1 MRFGE
6 GISSGSLCDEMV
18 AVGILKEGCMEHS
31 YLSWSMTQSMLL
43 QHILNTLNFY
53 MPNLIYGANQ

>member
-1 MRFGE
+1 
-6 GISSGSLCDEMV
+6 MV